1 MNSQYSQFVHQTKLS
16 FEKIWIF
23 HFKNY
28 KIYIPIYR
36 SKKKNKKLKSRS
48 QKIVHTKFNFS
59 LFIVKNSPAHEYIK
73 RKILLVRKTHSLS
86 TFSFVLPLDI
96 HRGKEAFFHECSKS
110 SMHSEVHKF
119 NVQLVAQ
126 IRHSLIPLDVN
137 ASPYEKRKRK
147 REQEKG
153 RCSVV
158 LELTPQILIRVSSP
172 CYRFNTFK
180 SDCTLR
186 LHVQPLRPTATNQD
200 QDGEKEGGWV
210 SGVVARGKP
219 VVIPSKS
226 TVERRQSRI

>member
-1 MNSQYSQFVHQTKLS
+1 
-16 FEKIWIF
+16 
-23 HFKNY
+23 
-28 KIYIPIYR
+28 
-36 SKKKNKKLKSRS
+36 
-48 QKIVHTKFNFS
+48 
-59 LFIVKNSPAHEYIK
+59 
-73 RKILLVRKTHSLS
+73 
-86 TFSFVLPLDI
+86 
-96 HRGKEAFFHECSKS
+96 
-110 SMHSEVHKF
+110 MHSEVHKF

-147 REQEKG
+147 REQEKGG

-210 SGVVARGKP
+210 SGLLLEENQSSSLRNRLSSEGNREYNKQEEFKRAEREEAIASKSTAAP
-219 VVIPSKS
+219 PHPRSCNPLRNRCTDLPFRKYIPSKGDGFAEKAAS
-226 TVERRQSRI
+226 ERTPLEFIRAYDR

>member
-1 MNSQYSQFVHQTKLS
+1 
-16 FEKIWIF
+16 
-23 HFKNY
+23 
-28 KIYIPIYR
+28 
-36 SKKKNKKLKSRS
+36 
-48 QKIVHTKFNFS
+48 
-59 LFIVKNSPAHEYIK
+59 
-73 RKILLVRKTHSLS
+73 
-86 TFSFVLPLDI
+86 
-96 HRGKEAFFHECSKS
+96 
-110 SMHSEVHKF
+110 MHSEVHKF

-137 ASPYEKRKRK
+137 ASPYRKRK
-147 REQEKG
+147 EGGGEGKV
-153 RCSVV
+153 VV
-158 LELTPQILIRVSSP
+158 LELTPQILIRVSST

-210 SGVVARGKP
+210 VARGKP